1 MTVFAGIDAGT
12 GGARCLLVDE
22 RGRRVAY
29 GERRWTY
36 TPDAHGFPTLEPEA
50 AMDAIRGACR
60 DALAELDPAR
70 ITGIGVTSQRTGVA
84 FIDAE
89 GRDLMI
95 GPNADGRG
103 AAYGMEAERAHGPLV
118 HRIAGRLPV
127 MLYMPAR
134 LAWFREFEKQDVATA
149 LPLSD
154 WIVWRLTGA
163 TCTEPTQAAEL
174 LVYDV
179 SAGRWSDELLDVLE
193 VPSSILPSLLG
204 SGEPAGTVRDT
215 SLGFVEGTPVVPAG
229 ADTQCA
235 LLALGAIDVR
245 DVTVVAGTTMLVSG
259 VTAPA
264 SAEQARGL
272 WRSPLQTGGNVLEA
286 HCGEAGAF
294 LDWFADLLGLD
305 PHSLAELATNGVPGA
320 GGVIAVDPWPGS
332 VEDFVLLRRAELSA
346 PAPVLALG
354 RPRQDVARATI
365 EGVAFGA
372 RAGVASLELALGMP
386 RRLFATG
393 GVARSQ
399 VFRAA
404 LAGAA
409 EGPVRVASEPASSA
423 LGAAMMAAAGHHGG
437 VIEAVRIMADPGY
450 DVAPREADGYPTHYT
465 AWRARAAA
473 LEADAIRLS
482 GMS

>member
-29 GERRWTY
+29 GERAWTY
-36 TPDAHGFPTLEPEA
+36 TPDAHGFSTLDPDT

-60 DALAELDPAR
+60 DALVDLDPSRVTA
-70 ITGIGVTSQRTGVA
+70 IGVTSQRTGVA
-84 FIDAE
+84 FLDAD

-103 AAYGMEAERAHGPLV
+103 AAYGMEAERAHGPMV

-154 WIVWRLTGA
+154 WIVWKLTGA
-163 TCTEPTQAAEL
+163 RCTEPTQAAEL

-179 SAGRWSDELLDVLE
+179 SERRWSDELLEALE
-193 VPSSILPSLLG
+193 VPAGILPSVLG

-215 SLGFVEGTPVVPAG
+215 SLGFVRGTPVVSAG

-235 LLALGAIDVR
+235 ILALGAIDER
-245 DVTVVAGTTMLVSG
+245 DVTVVAGTTMLAS
-259 VTAPA
+259 AAAANA

-272 WRSPLQTGGNVLEA
+272 WRSPLQTGGFVLEA

-294 LDWFADLLGLD
+294 LTWFADLLGLD
-305 PHSLAELATNGVPGA
+305 AGGTAELATNGIPGA

-354 RPRQDVARATI
+354 RPRHDVARAVI
-365 EGVAFGA
+365 EGIAFGA
-372 RAGVASLELALGMP
+372 RAGVASLELALGEP
-386 RRLFATG
+386 RRLFAAG

-399 VFRAA
+399 VFRVA
-404 LAGAA
+404 LAGSA
-409 EGPVRVASEPASSA
+409 ERPVRVASESASSA
-423 LGAAMMAAAGHHGG
+423 LGAAMMAAASHHGG
-437 VIEAVRIMADPGY
+437 VVEAIQTMADPGH
-450 DVAPREADGYPTHYT
+450 DVAPRAADGYPAHYT

-473 LEADAIRLS
+473 LEAEAIRLS
-482 GMS
+482 TMT